1 MNWAAY
7 GASPSAKPLHPRSGG
22 NVCRRRPNVRLR
34 KKWREQVDAPLKS
47 LCSPLH
53 NLTKILLNQMASSEG
68 TEDGWCGET
77 LVVTY
82 V

>member
-1 MNWAAY
+1 MGQTPQPSLSTRGPAAMW
-7 GASPSAKPLHPRSGG
+7 PSQAK
-22 NVCRRRPNVRLR
+22 RPAP
-34 KKWREQVDAPLKS
+34 KKWREHVSAL
-47 LCSPLH
+47 LRNLRSPLH

>member
-1 MNWAAY
+1 MGQAPQPSLSTRGPAAMCAVA
-7 GASPSAKPLHPRSGG
+7 GQTSGSE
-22 NVCRRRPNVRLR
+22 
-34 KKWREQVDAPLKS
+34 KWREQVDAPLRS
-47 LCSPLH
+47 LSPPLH
-53 NLTKILLNQMASSEG
+53 NLTKILLNQLASSEG